1 MNIVSMT
8 LQFVLKPTT
17 TLLKLSEVTMTEKHS
32 WYKAALR
39 RKKIAE
45 AKRLKAARYV
55 EEMNKRANDKPITSS
70 TG

>member
-1 MNIVSMT
+1 
-8 LQFVLKPTT
+8 
-17 TLLKLSEVTMTEKHS
+17 MTEKHS

-55 EEMNKRANDKPITSS
+55 DEMNKRANDQQIASNTR
-70 TG
+70 